1 MPLTYHKRIKLL
13 TMTLMKKGEKQI
25 AEQVVSQLFDVL
37 RRKYK
42 VSPNSVL
49 LEAINN
55 VKPLIGFRNVRLR
68 GTSYKIPFF
77 LKEEQQVKTA
87 LDWIVASAKKAKLGL
102 SHSLAKEIIQASQRQ
117 GELIKKRN
125 ETHKMGNQN
134 KVFAHYRWF

>member
-1 MPLTYHKRIKLL
+1 
-13 TMTLMKKGEKQI
+13 MTLMKKGEKQI

-77 LKEEQQVKTA
+77 FERRTA
-87 LDWIVASAKKAKLGL
+87 SKN
-102 SHSLAKEIIQASQRQ
+102 SP
-117 GELIKKRN
+117 
-125 ETHKMGNQN
+125 
-134 KVFAHYRWF
+134 